1 MANKLNKVLRT
12 MFILLSFVLL
22 SLLIGAP
29 KTHCQTCA
37 LEFNDKIYNG
47 YEAFEYFENTCIS
60 YSKPWDIDY
69 VMLPNL
75 SDLEEESRI
84 GKTIDYINVLE
95 GGNE

>member
-47 YEAFEYFENTCIS
+47 YEALNILRTLASATVNRGIL
-60 YSKPWDIDY
+60 I
-69 VMLPNL
+69 MLCCQ
-75 SDLEEESRI
+75 I
-84 GKTIDYINVLE
+84 
-95 GGNE
+95 